1 MVKTEVQ
8 GDIETTPG
16 REIAISSLLDEMN
29 ITTEVIRTTEEHGR
43 DLVSTTSTTTTTIQ
57 GTVMTI
63 ILVFLPEVAT
73 ISSQTEVIME
83 IEVLILR
90 DRDFLSIEEI
100 TTGEAIRIPLVVVRI
115 TIQPQE
121 TPHSLFRSARP

>member
-1 MVKTEVQ
+1 
-8 GDIETTPG
+8 
-16 REIAISSLLDEMN
+16 MN

-83 IEVLILR
+83 IEVLTLR

-100 TTGEAIRIPLVVVRI
+100 TTGEAIRIPLVVIRI